1 MKKVLLKLIYLYK
14 KDPSLNSFSIH
25 ESKSIS
31 QKTIMNVVY
40 IVTLY
45 VVPLPIFVS
54 FSLSHSIMFYNGK
67 NYNFKFCLGC
77 CKITSKA
84 KINTF
89 GKKCHHSVLPFW
101 PLRVCSS
108 KKLFPTVLRNLKYC
122 EVLSFFPCTYS
133 RYKMLQG
140 YLVALAGVLK
150 CAYAPPY
157 PQKILLKKFT
167 LFSLGI

>member
-1 MKKVLLKLIYLYK
+1 MSLLTVLLGTIVEFLYDSILFCMADIFSRIFFFCQMKKVLLKLIYLYK

-67 NYNFKFCLGC
+67 
-77 CKITSKA
+77 KITIS
-84 KINTF
+84 NF
-89 GKKCHHSVLPFW
+89 V
-101 PLRVCSS
+101 
-108 KKLFPTVLRNLKYC
+108 
-122 EVLSFFPCTYS
+122 
-133 RYKMLQG
+133 
-140 YLVALAGVLK
+140 
-150 CAYAPPY
+150 
-157 PQKILLKKFT
+157 
-167 LFSLGI
+167 